1 LITID
6 TVNNNNNNNN
16 NTTMVSSHAP
26 LDSQAY
32 GKYGKLALTNR
43 EKRYIARTIARENAS
58 TERSAWKL
66 TKRGEEDFARAAR
79 GIARD
84 LRRLTGVVCRSANA
98 VKKTTA
104 QMPPN
109 SHPTSP
115 PTSPQTSPPTT
126 GPTSPPTSPP
136 TPLGGEGG
144 EGGESPDG
152 RAIDNNEASMED
164 TSKDCGVSGDDGD
177 VERQSEQ
184 PSSLSLSDNENGRR
198 GVKRK
203 YQDCVSGDDGH
214 VEGHSEQPSSLS
226 LSDNDNGRGGVKR
239 QRGIQYQSSVQSPDV
254 ATDQSTDIATDTDIA
269 ADQSSYQSPDIAADQ
284 SSYYQSPDIA
294 ADQSSYQSPD
304 IAPDQSSYQSPDIAA
319 DQSSYQSPDIA
330 PDQSANV
337 ATQGQSERRSFRSL
351 FDEDYLRRGRKLDG
365 GILRNRNEERFVSD
379 FRVRSSESKRFGEG
393 DACMK
398 MDISNWELDERL
410 NWANRRAWVQSRAL
424 RLPFLAI
431 NMDFASVDSNDGVE
445 MDCTLSAIVDIM
457 GDAAT
462 AAADDSD
469 DDMDFSSVDSNDG
482 VEMDCT
488 LSAIVDIMGD
498 AATAAADADSDS
510 DDNMDFSSVDCND
523 GVEMDCTLSAIDNIM
538 GDAATAAADDSD
550 DNMDFSSVDCNDGVE
565 MDCTL
570 SAIDDIMGDAATAAA
585 DDSDDD
591 MDFSSVDSND
601 GVDVEGLCV
610 RLSFLSLSYGR
621 RGVKLMDV
629 MDMDI
634 DGEEDVMDCD

>member
-198 GVKRK
+198 GMKRK

-226 LSDNDNGRGGVKR
+226 LSDNDNGRRGVKR

-284 SSYYQSPDIA
+284 S
-294 ADQSSYQSPD
+294 
-304 IAPDQSSYQSPDIAA
+304 
-319 DQSSYQSPDIA
+319 
-330 PDQSANV
+330 ANV
-337 ATQGQSERRSFRSL
+337 ATEGQSERRSFRSL

-431 NMDFASVDSNDGVE
+431 NMDWEKVDSHVQDEDV
-445 MDCTLSAIVDIM
+445 
-457 GDAAT
+457 
-462 AAADDSD
+462 
-469 DDMDFSSVDSNDG
+469 DMDDQEDVDMN
-482 VEMDCT
+482 V
-488 LSAIVDIMGD
+488 
-498 AATAAADADSDS
+498 
-510 DDNMDFSSVDCND
+510 
-523 GVEMDCTLSAIDNIM
+523 
-538 GDAATAAADDSD
+538 
-550 DNMDFSSVDCNDGVE
+550 
-565 MDCTL
+565 
-570 SAIDDIMGDAATAAA
+570 
-585 DDSDDD
+585 D
-591 MDFSSVDSND
+591 MDDGMDDVMDDGMDVEDNGMDVDVQDEDLDMDVHEDVDMDVEENGMD
-601 GVDVEGLCV
+601 VDVEENGMDVDVEENGMDVDVEGLCM

-634 DGEEDVMDCD
+634 YEEEDVMDCD